1 MNTCHVRC
9 GELLAM
15 LAGIGPAPAAG
26 IAEQNPAPTDVK
38 GDP

>member
-15 LAGIGPAPAAG
+15 LAGI
-26 IAEQNPAPTDVK
+26 AEQNPAPTGVK